1 MNQVVKQVT
10 VVPQT
15 APTQNQVMERVSLFN
30 AAGEPLA
37 AAEPA
42 AAQADSVAATLGAM
56 VVDFNALLAKLRAAG
71 VMLT

>member
-15 APTQNQVMERVSLFN
+15 SPTPNQQMERVSLFN
-30 AAGEPLA
+30 EAGVALA
-37 AAEPA
+37 GAKVV
-42 AAQADSVAATLGAM
+42 AAQVDSVAATLPAM
-56 VVDFNALLAKLRAAG
+56 VVDFNLLLAKLRAAG